1 MLKLV
6 LLVLIPS
13 CYAFMHTPSFIE
25 IQKTLIN
32 SFDCNFY
39 NNVKTID
46 VTTKD
51 FILNVDVNKEKTNIY
66 INLKDNGNFST
77 EVKRIGL
84 TNSCPSHYSTMPI
97 KCNINTCYNLE
108 FFSLKIESSLENL
121 EKMTNLINKLDN
133 VNEMDADIIRM
144 HHNMIYTIDLGHNII
159 TNY

>member
-25 IQKTLIN
+25 IEKTLIN

-39 NNVKTID
+39 NNVKTMD

-51 FILNVDVNKEKTNIY
+51 FILNINVNKEKTNIY
-66 INLKDNGNFST
+66 INLKDNSNFST

-97 KCNINTCYNLE
+97 NCDTNICYDLK

-121 EKMTNLINKLDN
+121 EKMTNLITKLDN

-144 HHNMIYTIDLGHNII
+144 HHNMIYNIDIGHEII